1 MCRWREK
8 ERMTKA
14 GKGRGLEEEEEDDRE
29 KRRQTLT
36 SLFVLS
42 TEKAHS
48 WFRPECN
55 TALSHSS
62 SAKCPW
68 RQMPQTMQYYT
79 GLIVFHH
86 LYFSGHEM

>member
-1 MCRWREK
+1 MPVEGGG
-8 ERMTKA
+8 EDD
-14 GKGRGLEEEEEDDRE
+14 KGRKGREWGWGDRE
-29 KRRQTLT
+29 KRRQALT

-42 TEKAHS
+42 SENAHS

-55 TALSHSS
+55 TALCLTAAP
-62 SAKCPW
+62 AKCPW

-86 LYFSGHEM
+86 LYLPGHEM